1 MKVTTSGIAPSTR
14 RIKRNTYIVR
24 IPRDFTEN
32 KVKAL
37 NQAIEEA
44 MERTRKYFMPCN
56 WEAKRIG
63 TTPSNHICR
72 VTRFHY

>member
-1 MKVTTSGIAPSTR
+1 MKITTGGIAPSTR

-32 KVKAL
+32 KVEAL

-44 MERTRKYFMPCN
+44 RERTRKYFMPCN